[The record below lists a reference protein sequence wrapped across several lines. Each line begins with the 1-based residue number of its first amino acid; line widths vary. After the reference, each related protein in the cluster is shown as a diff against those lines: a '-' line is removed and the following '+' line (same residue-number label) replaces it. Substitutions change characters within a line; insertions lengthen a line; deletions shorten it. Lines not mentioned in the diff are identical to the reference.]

1 MHFPFGY
8 IVALLL
14 IQVYPFKGQF
24 NSTAS
29 KQIHIL
35 HFKIK
40 KINEFDDSLTFL
52 ICRYCLLAFLVL
64 LVANILCCT
73 KPWDLYTSQSS

>member
-1 MHFPFGY
+1 MQFPFGY

-40 KINEFDDSLTFL
+40 KINEFDDSLTL
-52 ICRYCLLAFLVL
+52 NLQVL
-64 LVANILCCT
+64 
-73 KPWDLYTSQSS
+73 PSSLSGFIGC